1 MIPDSMFRKSI
12 FFTEDR
18 WNALQQLM
26 PLIGAQ
32 SPSIAIERLI
42 EREMKRQQQQQGGT
56 VNVRTTTKQDFR
68 D

>member
-1 MIPDSMFRKSI
+1 MIPDNMFRKSI

-42 EREMKRQQQQQGGT
+42 EREMKRQQQGGT
-56 VNVRTTTKQDFR
+56 VNVRTTTKQAFR